1 MRRRAAILLA
11 IGWAVGAGACAP
23 PPEPTP
29 TAAPPTPALAARV
42 NGAPIFL
49 SEFEKRVAAYAQEWA
64 RNGLDWNTEEGR
76 RRLAE
81 LSRQILE
88 GMIEEVLIEQH
99 AAAMGIAVSPEEVE
113 AAVAQA
119 IRESGGPEAFR
130 QRLAAMGMTEEEFRR
145 NQWAAMLAQKVFEHL
160 TADLPAAAEQVHAR
174 HIQVSSEEAARQLL
188 ARLQRGEDFTALA
201 RQYSENEATR
211 ALGGDLG
218 WFARGTLAIPELEA
232 AAFATPPGQVALVR
246 TAGGFHL
253 LLVVEKDPARPL
265 SEEQRE
271 RLRQRRIRDQLRAW
285 RAEARVEIFLP
296 SPPGPSAP

>member
-1 MRRRAAILLA
+1 MWRRAAILLV

-29 TAAPPTPALAARV
+29 TAAPPTPGLAARV
-42 NGAPIFL
+42 NGTPIFL

-64 RNGLDWNTEEGR
+64 RNGLDRNTEEGR

-99 AAAMGIAVSPEEVE
+99 AAALGIAVSPEEVE
-113 AAVAQA
+113 AALAQA
-119 IRESGGPEAFR
+119 IRESGGPEAFH

-145 NQWAAMLAQKVFEHL
+145 NQRAAMLAQKVFERL

-188 ARLQRGEDFTALA
+188 ARLQQGEDFMALA
-201 RQYSENEATR
+201 RRYSENEATR

-232 AAFATPPGQVALVR
+232 AAFATPPGHVTLVR
-246 TAGGFHL
+246 AAGGFHL

-271 RLRQRRIRDQLRAW
+271 RLRQRRIREQLQAW

-296 SPPGPSAP
+296 LPPEQSAP